1 MHSNGLRVRNL
12 KVHDSLDMHDDF
24 ARNQFER
31 EHVMGYWQK
40 ALIGSQTHIHLSR
53 KLDSPSALLYVL
65 SHELAHEYHYQ
76 CLNPWTFLLQLFQ
89 MKFVQPTYEGTIEG
103 YVDSLGMFLLART
116 CVHDPAVTLEGF
128 VLINGG
134 GQSTTQYRR
143 LAVDVARARAFAAR
157 ACSQPASKRDKY
169 ARFDAALCPWGGV
182 LNYTHTL

>member
-12 KVHDSLDMHDDF
+12 KVHDSLDMDDDF

-116 CVHDPAVTLEGF
+116 CVHDPAITLEGF
-128 VLINGG
+128 VHINGG

-157 ACSQPASKRDKY
+157 TCSQPASKRDKY
-169 ARFDAALCPWGGV
+169 ARFDAALCPGAGV
-182 LNYTHTL
+182 VNYTR